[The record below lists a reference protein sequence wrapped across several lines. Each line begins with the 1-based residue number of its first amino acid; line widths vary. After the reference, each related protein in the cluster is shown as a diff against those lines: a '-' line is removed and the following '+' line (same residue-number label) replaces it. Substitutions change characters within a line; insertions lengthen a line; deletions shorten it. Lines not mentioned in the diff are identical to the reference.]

1 MALSPPGAALGIPSG
16 GLSPLP
22 ANTQEDE
29 FTATGGQTV
38 FALTQ
43 PFLAGSMISLSI
55 NGQLFAQGTNYTAV
69 GTTLTW
75 LDTPFTLVA
84 GDCVVVAY
92 NYA

>member
-1 MALSPPGAALGIPSG
+1 
-16 GLSPLP
+16 
-22 ANTQEDE
+22 
-29 FTATGGQTV
+29 
-38 FALTQ
+38 
-43 PFLAGSMISLSI
+43 MISLSI